1 MEALKMKIFLVAM
14 LVAFM
19 MMAVQNVSA
28 QDGAPAPSP
37 TSNAAAFVPAVY
49 ASVASAAA
57 AFGLFL

>member
-19 MMAVQNVSA
+19 TMAVQNVSA

-37 TSNAAAFVPAVY
+37 TSD
-49 ASVASAAA
+49 AAA
-57 AFGLFL
+57 AFIPALFASVAAAAAVRLFL